1 LELSL
6 GAYLAGALELV
17 AIALSL
23 GVGAT
28 QTRARFLPGWSGA
41 PARLAELV
49 IGLALLLWA
58 MEALGAVGAM
68 EEAPLVGLCVVLGI
82 GVGLL
87 ASGPRGAPTRP
98 QVPPIRRAGRV
109 ATAIACLLVVA
120 VFAEWAGRAYSP
132 LLYGMYGFDSLWYH
146 MPFAA
151 RFAQEGS
158 LTQLHFT
165 SPALLTWFYPAN
177 SELFH
182 TTGILLTGRDIL
194 SPFVNL
200 AWLGATLLAAWCLG
214 RPWGV
219 GPAAIAGVGIVLAAG
234 VFADQAGEARNDIP
248 ATFFLL
254 AAAALLANAVPSRRE
269 RILAVAAAP
278 LVLAGVAAGLAGGTK
293 LNLLA
298 PVAALTVGVVVAA
311 PRGERVAASW
321 RWIAAV
327 LAGGGFWF
335 VRNLAHV
342 GNPLPWVTSV
352 GPLSLPGPEDYLEGT
367 REPHALIR
375 YATDT
380 EVWSDWLFPALDQ
393 RFGALW
399 PAVILVGLAGA
410 VLAVAWGRSALER
423 VLGWTALAAFAVY
436 PFTPLSASGPD
447 GMPVGFA
454 SNLRYL
460 APVLALALALVP
472 IGLARFGLRW
482 RQVTLAALL
491 LLGVVSALGSDA
503 VVGFL
508 SARAAAVAA
517 IGIAILVAAA
527 WVVQTRRPPGAA
539 VAVGVAAVV
548 GLAIG
553 IGYHAQDTY
562 LDGRYASRAG
572 GNPEDSAFI
581 WARHVR
587 DSRIATVIA
596 RQYPLYGADLSNRVD
611 FVGERG
617 PDGSFT
623 PVRSCEQWRQALNEG
638 DYEYVV
644 TGFREP
650 TEELGTR
657 PEEPREAAWTRDDRA
672 AREIV
677 RDQDVSVFRLEGP
690 LDPAA
695 CRPETSVSPPGRL
708 TADRH

>member
-1 LELSL
+1 MELSL

-23 GVGAT
+23 GFGAARA
-28 QTRARFLPGWSGA
+28 RARFLPGWSGA
-41 PARLAELV
+41 PARLAEAV
-49 IGLALLLWA
+49 IGLALLVWA
-58 MEALGAVGAM
+58 MEALGAVGAL
-68 EEAPLVGLCVVLGI
+68 EEAPLVGLCMALGV
-82 GVGLL
+82 GVGLV
-87 ASGPRGAPTRP
+87 ASSPRTDAVHP
-98 QVPPIRRAGRV
+98 QTPPSRAAGRV
-109 ATAIACLLVVA
+109 ATAIAGLVVVA
-120 VFAEWAGRAYSP
+120 LFAEWAGRAYSP

-146 MPFAA
+146 MPFAG
-151 RFAQEGS
+151 RFAEEGS

-182 TTGILLTGRDIL
+182 TAGILLTGRDIL
-194 SPFVNL
+194 SPFMNL
-200 AWLGATLLAAWCLG
+200 GWLGATLLAAWCLG

-219 GPAAIAGVGIVLAAG
+219 GPAAVTGVGIVLAAG

-254 AAAALLANAVPSRRE
+254 AACALLVNAVPSRRE
-269 RILAVAAAP
+269 RRLALAAAP
-278 LVLAGVAAGLAGGTK
+278 LVIAGMAAGLAGGTK

-311 PRGERVAASW
+311 PRGERAGVSW
-321 RWIAAV
+321 RWIGAV
-327 LAGGGFWF
+327 IAGGGFWF
-335 VRNLAHV
+335 ARNLAHV
-342 GNPLPWVTSV
+342 GNPLPWLTSL

-367 REPHALIR
+367 REPHALFR
-375 YATDT
+375 YTTDT
-380 EVWSDWLFPALDQ
+380 DVWSDWLFPALDQ

-399 PAVILVGLAGA
+399 PAVLLLGVAGA
-410 VLAVAWGRSALER
+410 VLVAARGRSAVER
-423 VLGWTALAAFAVY
+423 VLGWTALASFAVY
-436 PFTPLSASGPD
+436 PFTPLSASGPE
-447 GMPVGFA
+447 GMPIGFA

-460 APVLALALALVP
+460 APVLALALALFS
-472 IGLARFGLRW
+472 IALARFGVRW

-491 LLGVVSALGSDA
+491 VVGVVAALGSDA
-503 VVGFL
+503 VVRFVSG
-508 SARAAAVAA
+508 RAAAVAA
-517 IGIAILVAAA
+517 IAIGLVLAAA
-527 WVVQTRRPPGAA
+527 WAAQMRRPPGRV
-539 VAVGVAAVV
+539 VAIGVAAMV

-553 IGYHAQDTY
+553 IGYHAQRVY
-562 LDGRYASRAG
+562 LDGRYESRAG

-581 WARHVR
+581 WARDVT

-596 RQYPLYGADLSNRVD
+596 RQYPLYGTDLSNRVE

-617 PDGSFT
+617 PEGSFA
-623 PVRSCEQWRQALNEG
+623 PVRSCEEWRQALDDG

-657 PEEPREAAWTRDDRA
+657 PEEPREAAWTRGDRA

-677 RDQDVSVFRLEGP
+677 HDEDVSVFRLDGP
-690 LDPAA
+690 LDPSACGSDTRAGSAA
-695 CRPETSVSPPGRL
+695 
-708 TADRH
+708 D

>member
-17 AIALSL
+17 AVALSL
-23 GVGAT
+23 GFGAARA
-28 QTRARFLPGWSGA
+28 RARFLPGWSGA
-41 PARLAELV
+41 PARLAESV
-49 IGLALLLWA
+49 IALALLVWA
-58 MEALGAVGAM
+58 MEALGAVGAL
-68 EEAPLVGLCVVLGI
+68 EEAPLVGLCIALGV
-82 GVGLL
+82 GVGLV
-87 ASGPRGAPTRP
+87 ASSPRADAPHPQTPLSRP
-98 QVPPIRRAGRV
+98 GGRV
-109 ATAIACLLVVA
+109 ATGIACLVVVA
-120 VFAEWAGRAYSP
+120 LFAEWAGRAYSP

-146 MPFAA
+146 MPFAG

-182 TTGILLTGRDIL
+182 TAGILVTGRDIL

-200 AWLGATLLAAWCLG
+200 GWLGATLLAAWCLG

-248 ATFFLL
+248 ATFFLI
-254 AAAALLANAVPSRRE
+254 AACALLVNAIPSRRE
-269 RILAVAAAP
+269 RRLAVAAAP
-278 LVLAGVAAGLAGGTK
+278 LVIAGVAAGLAGGTK

-298 PVAALTVGVVVAA
+298 PVAALTVGIVVAA
-311 PRGERVAASW
+311 PRGERVGVSW
-321 RWIAAV
+321 RWIGAV
-327 LAGGGFWF
+327 VAGGGFWF

-342 GNPLPWVTSV
+342 GNPLPWLTSL

-367 REPHALIR
+367 REPHALFR

-380 EVWSDWLFPALDQ
+380 DVWSDWLFPALDQ

-399 PAVILVGLAGA
+399 PVLLLLGVAGA
-410 VLAVAWGRSALER
+410 VLAVARGRSAVER
-423 VLGWTALAAFAVY
+423 VLGWTALASFAVY
-436 PFTPLSASGPD
+436 PFTPLSASGPEE
-447 GMPVGFA
+447 MPIGFA

-472 IGLARFGLRW
+472 IALSRFGVRW
-482 RQVTLAALL
+482 RQVTLAVLL
-491 LLGVVSALGSDA
+491 VVGVVAALGSDA
-503 VVGFL
+503 VVRFVSG
-508 SARAAAVAA
+508 RAAAVAA
-517 IGIAILVAAA
+517 IAIGLVLVAAWA
-527 WVVQTRRPPGAA
+527 AQMRRAPGRV

-553 IGYHAQDTY
+553 VGYHAQRVY
-562 LDGRYASRAG
+562 LDGRYESRAG

-581 WARHVR
+581 WARDVT

-596 RQYPLYGADLSNRVD
+596 RQYPLYGTDLSNRVE
-611 FVGERG
+611 FIGERG

-623 PVRSCEQWRQALNEG
+623 PVRSCEEWRRALDDG

-657 PEEPREAAWTRDDRA
+657 PEEPREAAWTRGDRA

-677 RDQDVSVFRLEGP
+677 HDEDVSVFRLDGP
-690 LDPAA
+690 LDPSACGSDTRTGSAA
-695 CRPETSVSPPGRL
+695 
-708 TADRH
+708 D